1 LESVNNTDG
10 GNNIQKA
17 GDESAF
23 SFFPTFAIE
32 KLLLDEGFTLIA
44 GVDEVGRGS
53 LAGPL
58 CVGIVIFDAS
68 FITSTTGPINGIN
81 DSKKLSHRQ
90 RRAGVDLIRACSV
103 HSSSILV
110 SHRTV
115 DRLNINGATEF
126 ALNRLIE
133 SIPIRPDII
142 ILDGNFSFH
151 SPVPIR
157 SILKG
162 DTKSIS
168 IASASIMAK
177 VRRDAI
183 MERFDE
189 LYPGYYFSSN
199 KGYGTRQHMEALSGR
214 GLTPIHRRS
223 YEPARSMISSGSYSN
238 EN

>member
-1 LESVNNTDG
+1 LKFFNNTG
-10 GNNIQKA
+10 SKNGIQKA

-23 SFFPTFAIE
+23 SHLPTFSIE
-32 KLLLDEGFTLIA
+32 KDLLDQGYSLIA
-44 GVDEVGRGS
+44 GIDEAGRGA

-58 CVGIVIFDAS
+58 CVGVVLFEAS
-68 FITSTTGPINGIN
+68 FIASTEGSIHSIN

-90 RRAGVDLIRACSV
+90 RIAGLDIIRARSL

-110 SHRTV
+110 SHRTI

-126 ALNRLIE
+126 ALNRLME
-133 SIPIRPDII
+133 SIPIKPDII
-142 ILDGNFSFH
+142 ILDGNFSFR

-168 IASASIMAK
+168 IASASIVAK
-177 VRRDAI
+177 VQRDMT

-189 LYPGYYFSSN
+189 IYPGYSFGKN
-199 KGYGTRQHMEALSGR
+199 KGYGTRLHLEALSGL
-214 GLTPIHRRS
+214 GLSPIHRRS
-223 YEPARSMISSGSYSN
+223 YEPAKSLILSGGVS
-238 EN
+238 E

>member
-1 LESVNNTDG
+1 LESVHNTDG
-10 GNNIQKA
+10 SSNRRKA

-23 SFFPTFAIE
+23 SFSPTFDIE
-32 KLLLDEGFTLIA
+32 KKILDEGLSLIA
-44 GVDEVGRGS
+44 GVDEVGRGA

-58 CVGIVIFDAS
+58 CVGIVIYDAS
-68 FITSTTGPINGIN
+68 VIASTEGSIPGIN

-90 RRAGVDLIRACSV
+90 RKAGVDIIQARSV
-103 HSSSILV
+103 FSSTILV

-126 ALNRLIE
+126 ALNSLVG
-133 SIPIRPDII
+133 SIPIKPDII

-151 SPVPIR
+151 SRVPIR
-157 SILKG
+157 TILKG

-168 IASASIMAK
+168 IASASIVAK

-183 MERFDE
+183 MDHFDE
-189 LYPGYYFSSN
+189 LYPGYSFCSN

-223 YEPARSMISSGSYSN
+223 YEPVRTMIICDC
-238 EN
+238 